1 MVLDYLS
8 RTWKLL
14 SLAAL
19 WFLSAAVLAS
29 LLYVGHAVVV
39 GARHGDEIDWAYAF
53 TVIAAGLWL
62 LAAFGRMSWTM
73 AVLRDG
79 LATYRDVA
87 AMIGIRFAMNF
98 LVCAGAAAGA
108 LGYRWLGFAPSPAAL
123 QGWFIAGAV
132 AGFGLGGLFGNI
144 HEWRVREQL
153 EKR

>member
-1 MVLDYLS
+1 MFLDYLT
-8 RTWKLL
+8 RAWKLL

-39 GARHGDEIDWAYAF
+39 GAHDGNQTDWAYAF
-53 TVIAAGLWL
+53 TVVAGGLWL

-87 AMIGIRFAMNF
+87 AMIGIRFVVNF

-108 LGYRWLGFAPSPAAL
+108 LGYRWLGTGPSAAAL